1 MTNTEAPAVS
11 EKTEPKAK
19 AARTGPTAKPAKT
32 AEAPKPPLGKVAKV
46 KTSTKSEAS
55 AAALKSAELAAK
67 TIEKFTNQKPIG
79 FNDHPLAFVPTGSMS
94 LDHTIGGVLAPDGT
108 GPLCPGYP
116 RGHITEIYGKEA
128 SGKTTLA
135 LESIVEVQ
143 RQGGVAMFLDF
154 EHALAHKYAKDLG
167 VNFDKQRL
175 LLYQPENMEQG
186 LDMIRLGLATGIDL
200 IVVDSV
206 AAMVPKAE
214 MEKNFEDAS
223 KIGIVALKL
232 AQSLPKIVKFLKPHE
247 RNPKGTALIFIN
259 QVRALISTGPARGG
273 GGDGTAGGNALKFY
287 AYLRLKATGIRTEQ
301 ISIRDPMTQKEKK
314 APFGTHTQV
323 KVIKSKI
330 DAKQGQT
337 ADIFI
342 RFGQGIDDVY
352 STIESGVAHHL
363 IKKGGATYD
372 LNGRKFQG
380 REKLRAFLLEDQKAF
395 SELQG
400 AVLEAIRSKAE
411 DDPTLAV
418 QAGEDEV
425 DAIIS
430 SSFGM
435 EEDDDAASDPEEVE
449 LEDVTLE
456 DEG

>member
-1 MTNTEAPAVS
+1 MTENEATAVS
-11 EKTEPKAK
+11 EKTDGKVK
-19 AARTGPTAKPAKT
+19 LARTGPAAKAKPA
-32 AEAPKPPLGKVAKV
+32 AAKPPLGKVVKV
-46 KTSTKSEAS
+46 KASAKAEAS
-55 AAALKSAELAAK
+55 AASLKSADLAAK

-143 RQGGVAMFLDF
+143 RQGGSAMFLDF

-186 LDMIRLGLATGIDL
+186 LDMIRLALATGIDL

-223 KIGIVALKL
+223 KIGVVALKL
-232 AQSLPKIVKFLKPHE
+232 AQSLPKIVKYLKPHE
-247 RNPKGTALIFIN
+247 RNPKGSALILIN
-259 QVRALISTGPARGG
+259 QTRALISTGPGRGG
-273 GGDGTAGGNALKFY
+273 GGESSAGGNALKFY
-287 AYLRLKATGIRTEQ
+287 MYLRLKTTCIRTEQ

-314 APFGTHTQV
+314 APFGSHTQV

-337 ADIFI
+337 ADLFI

-363 IKKGGATYD
+363 IKKGGAMYE
-372 LNGRKFQG
+372 LGGRKFQG
-380 REKLRAFLLEDQKAF
+380 REKLRAFLLEDQEAF
-395 SELQG
+395 TRLQSG
-400 AVLEAIRSKAE
+400 VLDAIRSKAE
-411 DDPTLAV
+411 TDPTLLV
-418 QAGEDEV
+418 QSEEDEV

-430 SSFGM
+430 SSFGSG
-435 EEDDDAASDPEEVE
+435 EDDEGPSAEPEEVD
-449 LEDVTLE
+449 LE
-456 DEG
+456 EGE